1 VSAALHIIAASEPSK
16 VPFYVAGGLLA
27 AWAVVLSAYGLSR
40 AEFPSSTGQER
51 AVIGISVLLVVAAI
65 SMAVATSSFKHEETK
80 AEAAKP
86 HGQEPAAPGVD
97 TTKTAPAPSGGT
109 APAGGGGGGTI
120 QIAADPGQLK
130 FDKTTLSAK
139 AGSVKVEF
147 NNPSPIQHDF
157 TVESGGSKVGGTKIV
172 ANGKATAT
180 VDLKAGTY
188 TFYCSVD
195 AHRQA
200 GMEGKL
206 TVS

>member
-1 VSAALHIIAASEPSK
+1 M
-16 VPFYVAGGLLA
+16 
-27 AWAVVLSAYGLSR
+27 
-40 AEFPSSTGQER
+40 
-51 AVIGISVLLVVAAI
+51 GISAVLVLTTVT
-65 SMAVATSSFKHEETK
+65 MAVATSSKHHDEGAEK
-80 AEAAKP
+80 AEAADP

-109 APAGGGGGGTI
+109 APAGGGGGGATV

-130 FDKTTLSAK
+130 YDKTTLSAK
-139 AGSVKVEF
+139 AGKVTIDF
-147 NNPSPIQHDF
+147 NNPSPIQHDV
-157 TVESGGSKVGGTKIV
+157 TITAGQDELGGTKVV
-172 ANGKATAT
+172 ANGKATAA

-195 AHRQA
+195 SHRQA